1 MKIKPVLQS
10 AGIMA
15 MTAALVLSSSIH
27 AEEFINVQNAAV
39 SADFSINHSVPRE
52 SYFKTIVKTAK
63 INEDALKET
72 NLGEFRV
79 RNNTRDG
86 FQLTLQ
92 TLNGGVLASETSEDG
107 EVDIPYTVNLSKS
120 GEVGAGI
127 DSDMSFASGDMAA
140 ALVSGVPLNILNKA
154 GTIVTSATDA
164 RFQLNIKIEDNT
176 DSLGMAGTYADV
188 ITLTYT
194 DL

>member
-1 MKIKPVLQS
+1 MNLKKLATNALMIAAVAS
-10 AGIMA
+10 MS
-15 MTAALVLSSSIH
+15 TATH

-63 INEDALKET
+63 INEDAHKET

-92 TLNGGVLASETSEDG
+92 TLNGGVLSSETSEDG
-107 EVDIPYTVNLSKS
+107 EVDIPYTVNLSKA
-120 GEVGAGI
+120 GEIGAGI

>member
-1 MKIKPVLQS
+1 MKKL
-10 AGIMA
+10 
-15 MTAALVLSSSIH
+15 LSSLIMIAAVAGMATSTH

-52 SYFKTIVKTAK
+52 SYFKTIVKTAR

-86 FQLTLQ
+86 FQLTIES
-92 TLNGGVLASETSEDG
+92 LNGGVLASETSEDG
-107 EVDIPYTVNLSKS
+107 EVDIPYTVNLTKA
-120 GEVGAGI
+120 GEIGAGI

-140 ALVSGVPLNILNKA
+140 AMTSGVPLSILNKA